1 LHSFRSPPFDSRYLL
16 FTFNSY
22 ERRLLLSRS
31 LASRRRKLFTAARAS
46 LINTSLLA
54 SVPTRKAS
62 LFHSMPDFTL
72 LLSITL

>member
-1 LHSFRSPPFDSRYLL
+1 LHSFRSPPFDPRYLL

-22 ERRLLLSRS
+22 ERCLLLSRS

-54 SVPTRKAS
+54 SVPARKAS
-62 LFHSMPDFTL
+62 LFHPMPDFML

>member
-62 LFHSMPDFTL
+62 LFHPTQDFTL